1 MRRKGVTLQLLWEE
15 YRAQAV
21 GVPYSRSRFCER
33 YLEFRQHLRRSMR
46 QTHVAGEKL
55 FVDYAG
61 PTVPIIDAGSGEISR
76 AHIFVAVWGA
86 SNYTYA
92 EASVSERKA
101 DWIAAHVNAFA
112 FFGGVPALLV
122 PDNPRTL
129 IRDLP
134 LTKLPVALRE
144 IWEPAIGQVS
154 SDGTFGWIIGGRAAL
169 ALPLQSLANQG
180 AFLHIWKRQDDGS
193 WKVSL
198 IDDVPLPDLWKDAAP
213 FMAMPPPD
221 AGTAGTPD
229 ESLADVERAIVNGRD
244 AWRDRLADGVR
255 ELSAGHPPIAGRA
268 AVLTWAASGWLG
280 ARFSDATADVASSD
294 DLGVAWGRYTLTAPR
309 ATIGTWVRVWHRDI
323 GGRWRIVGQMDTDLS
338 VVSR

>member
-1 MRRKGVTLQLLWEE
+1 VSAAVLALG
-15 YRAQAV
+15 AQARED
-21 GVPYSRSRFCER
+21 PQAIQRMAAAER
-33 YLEFRQHLRRSMR
+33 AFAAAAAEQGWRDAALAFVAPDAIVVRR
-46 QTHVAGEKL
+46 A
-55 FVDYAG
+55 
-61 PTVPIIDAGSGEISR
+61 PAGSPQSTD
-76 AHIFVAVWGA
+76 A
-86 SNYTYA
+86 
-92 EASVSERKA
+92 
-101 DWIAAHVNAFA
+101 
-112 FFGGVPALLV
+112 
-122 PDNPRTL
+122 RTL

-198 IDDVPLPDLWKDAAP
+198 IDDVPLPDLWKGAAP

-229 ESLADVERAIVNGRD
+229 ESLADVERAIVNGGD

-323 GGRWRIVGQMDTDLS
+323 GGRWRIVVQMDNDLS

>member
-1 MRRKGVTLQLLWEE
+1 MNRVSRYRTRSLARYLGSG
-15 YRAQAV
+15 YRAIGRSACRAIRALPRVAAVVSAAVLALGAQARED
-21 GVPYSRSRFCER
+21 PQAIQRMAAAER
-33 YLEFRQHLRRSMR
+33 AFAAAAAEQGWRDAALAFVAPDAIVVRR
-46 QTHVAGEKL
+46 A
-55 FVDYAG
+55 
-61 PTVPIIDAGSGEISR
+61 PAGSPQSTD
-76 AHIFVAVWGA
+76 A
-86 SNYTYA
+86 
-92 EASVSERKA
+92 
-101 DWIAAHVNAFA
+101 
-112 FFGGVPALLV
+112 
-122 PDNPRTL
+122 RTL

-198 IDDVPLPDLWKDAAP
+198 IDDVPLPDLWKGAAP

-229 ESLADVERAIVNGRD
+229 ESLADAERAIVDGGD

-255 ELSAGHPPIAGRA
+255 ELSAGNPPIAGRA

-323 GGRWRIVGQMDTDLS
+323 GGRWRIVVQMDNDLS